1 MSACG
6 SRIFLIYDNAGL
18 QILCCVS
25 AATATNHKSGKVTP
39 GVPPDL
45 DARNTFPER
54 WLARP
59 VRLFGSDPRNHLADF
74 IPLEKR
80 GWVLCGLRRRP
91 RQPRGHLCAPASRGA
106 RVTVPT
112 PRGAQ
117 PRPRPVLWGARVKCV
132 FSRFWCLGITSVGRH
147 DIIFSISIRKP

>member
-54 WLARP
+54 RLARNTFPECRLARP

-80 GWVLCGLRRRP
+80 AWVLCGLRRRP
-91 RQPRGHLCAPASRGA
+91 RQPRGHLCTPASRGA

-112 PRGAQ
+112 PRGRS
-117 PRPRPVLWGARVKCV
+117 PDPVLCSGVRASNVCSRDFGVWG
-132 FSRFWCLGITSVGRH
+132 
-147 DIIFSISIRKP
+147 